1 MQKENVKK
9 NIIFADILKYQNL
22 QKMESLIITSD
33 RLVQHVNTGFIRY
46 LYSNIAWNNR
56 LVGIIGAKG
65 TGKSTLLLQHIKL
78 NFPNKSKALYASL
91 DNIWFTQHSLLELAE
106 DFYNLGGTHLFLDEV
121 HKYQSWAI
129 EIKNIYDSYPT
140 LNIVFTGSSMLE
152 VFKASVDF
160 SRRAVVYELKGLSFR
175 EFLKYENEIEIPV
188 SKLNNI
194 LNDHRTIASDITSK
208 IKILPEFKKYLEYGY
223 YPYYKE
229 NIATYP
235 VQVEQSINKTLH
247 EDLPAVEN
255 IEYATI
261 LKIKKL
267 LGIIAEMVPFTPN
280 ITHLSAAIEIGR
292 HALVKYLYLLDKSG
306 IIQCI
311 TEQKQTIQTL
321 AKPQKVYL
329 ENTNIIHSLIFQNI
343 NIGNVRE
350 TFFANQLRTKHIVNT
365 AAKGDFTIDGSIVFE
380 VGGKNKSSSQIK
392 NIENG
397 YIAADDIETGFANK
411 IPLWLFGFL
420 Y

>member
-1 MQKENVKK
+1 M
-9 NIIFADILKYQNL
+9 IIFADILKYQFL
-22 QKMESLIITSD
+22 KIMETLITSFE
-33 RLVQHVNTGFIRY
+33 RLLKHTNTGFVRY
-46 LYSNIAWNNR
+46 LYSNVAWNNR

-78 NFPNKSKALYASL
+78 HFPDTSKALYASL
-91 DNIWFTQHSLLELAE
+91 DNIWFTKHSLSELAE

-121 HKYQSWAI
+121 HKYQSWAM

-140 LNIVFTGSSMLE
+140 LHIVFTGSSMLE
-152 VFKASVDF
+152 IFNASVDF

-175 EFLKYENEIEIPV
+175 EFLKYENGLELPTFELNEIL
-188 SKLNNI
+188 KN
-194 LNDHRTIASDITSK
+194 HRSIAAEITSK
-208 IKILPEFKKYLEYGY
+208 VKILPELKKYLEYGY

-229 NIATYP
+229 NTETYP
-235 VQVEQSINKTLH
+235 IQVEQSINKTLN
-247 EDLPAVEN
+247 EDFPAIEN

-267 LGIIAEMVPFTPN
+267 LGTIAEMVPFTPN
-280 ITHLSAAIEIGR
+280 ITNLSAAIEIGR
-292 HALVKYLYLLDKSG
+292 HALVKYFFLLDKAG
-306 IIQCI
+306 VIQCI
-311 TEQKQTIQTL
+311 TEPNQTLQTL

-329 ENTNIIHSLIFQNI
+329 ENTNIIHSLAFQNI
-343 NIGNVRE
+343 NVGNVRE
-350 TFFANQLRTKHIVNT
+350 TFFANQLRTKHKVNT
-365 AAKGDFTIDGSIVFE
+365 ATNGDFTIDGNTVFE
-380 VGGKNKSSSQIK
+380 VGGKNKNSSQIK
-392 NIENG
+392 NVENA